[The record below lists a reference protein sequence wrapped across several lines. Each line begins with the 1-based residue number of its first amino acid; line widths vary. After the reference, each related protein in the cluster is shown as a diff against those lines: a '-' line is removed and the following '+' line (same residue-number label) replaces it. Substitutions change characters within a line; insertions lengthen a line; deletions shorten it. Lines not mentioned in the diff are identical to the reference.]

1 MRRCIRRHDPQRRP
15 TQCRQEGRGGGGVPP
30 PGERVRHGAERHA
43 AHLAPGRADYVKAFE
58 GLNMNMEKISGT
70 LFEISGTLAKTLATL
85 KSSGTPL
92 GVSLKAQEL
101 FLKSVDPIL

>member
-1 MRRCIRRHDPQRRP
+1 M
-15 TQCRQEGRGGGGVPP
+15 
-30 PGERVRHGAERHA
+30 
-43 AHLAPGRADYVKAFE
+43 KAFE
-58 GLNMNMEKISGT
+58 GLNVNTEKISGT

-101 FLKSVDPIL
+101 FFEVCGSHSLSREATIL

>member
-1 MRRCIRRHDPQRRP
+1 MLNSNKELFDQA
-15 TQCRQEGRGGGGVPP
+15 VP
-30 PGERVRHGAERHA
+30 
-43 AHLAPGRADYVKAFE
+43 HLAPGRADYVKAFE
-58 GLNMNMEKISGT
+58 GLNVNTEKISGT

>member
-1 MRRCIRRHDPQRRP
+1 MFPFRFFRIPA
-15 TQCRQEGRGGGGVPP
+15 TLVS
-30 PGERVRHGAERHA
+30 GELV
-43 AHLAPGRADYVKAFE
+43 HLAPGRADYVKAFE
-58 GLNMNMEKISGT
+58 GLNVNTEKISGT

>member
-1 MRRCIRRHDPQRRP
+1 MVKTLTIVSFVTLQ
-15 TQCRQEGRGGGGVPP
+15 
-30 PGERVRHGAERHA
+30 AKKLL
-43 AHLAPGRADYVKAFE
+43 HLAPGRADYVKAFE
-58 GLNMNMEKISGT
+58 GLNVNTEKISGT